1 MAFTINIFILQE
13 FCVLFYLIDKK
24 YIFILD
30 LIILELYIFFL
41 NKCYIHFV
49 IYIYIYI
56 FFFFFLNTHLF

>member
-30 LIILELYIFFL
+30 LIILELYTVFL
-41 NKCYIHFV
+41 E
-49 IYIYIYI
+49 
-56 FFFFFLNTHLF
+56 